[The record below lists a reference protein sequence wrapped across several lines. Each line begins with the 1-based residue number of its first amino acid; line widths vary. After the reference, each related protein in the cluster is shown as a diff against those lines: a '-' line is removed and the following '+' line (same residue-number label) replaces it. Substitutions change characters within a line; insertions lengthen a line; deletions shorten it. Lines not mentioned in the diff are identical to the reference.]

1 MFFPKNEYSLTTK
14 PLDKLTSLQVENFL
28 GSDEKIIQIFDG
40 EDIVAVFTDKKIIFV
55 SILPNPMVVSIQYE
69 VEVLPYR
76 NICRYSILH
85 LSNTQH
91 GKLELTFP
99 GGVLSFYIPEYHD
112 AVI

>member
-69 VEVLPYR
+69 V
-76 NICRYSILH
+76 
-85 LSNTQH
+85 
-91 GKLELTFP
+91 
-99 GGVLSFYIPEYHD
+99 
-112 AVI
+112 